1 MASNNKTTLVTSL
14 KGLAL
19 AVMTLTAT
27 GAMAEHQAA
36 AGKAQ
41 MLDYKDIFELEYA
54 ASPRLSPDGQTLI
67 YERRSMD
74 IMSDGTRTNLW
85 QVDINGNNHKPLL
98 SGKASYRMA
107 RFSPDG
113 KRLAYISSVEGKSQL
128 YVRWLDSGQTA
139 RITNLLQSPGDIS
152 WSPDGKWLAFS
163 MFKKGKGTTLFKD
176 MPEKP
181 EGAKWAGKAKYID
194 STIYRNDG
202 AGYGKPGYSHLY
214 VVPANGGT
222 PREITGGDYHHNGTI
237 SWSADSE
244 QLIFSANRHDDWEY
258 RPLESDI
265 YQVSVKDGSIKAL
278 TSRSG
283 PDSRPVVNPKGDK
296 IAYLSFEDTK
306 MSSQNLDLYVMDKDG
321 SNAVNLTET
330 LDRNIQD
337 LQWSTDG
344 KGIYFSYDDHGLRR
358 VSYVNMSG
366 KRRELDIELGGLFLG
381 RPYTS
386 GNFRAG
392 KNGALVYTKGDSS
405 RPSDLVFRK
414 RQGHETVLT
423 RLNEDLLGHK
433 SLAEVQALTVKSS
446 VDGRDI
452 ESWIA
457 LPPGFD
463 AKKKYPLILEIHGG
477 PHAAYGPNFA
487 AELQLMAAKGYV
499 VVWANP
505 RGSTSYGKDFAN
517 LIHHDYPSKDYNDLM
532 DVVDGVIDQGYI
544 DEQELFVTGGSGG
557 GVLTSWIVG
566 KTDRFRAAVVVKPVI
581 NWLSFSL
588 TADYYP
594 YFSQYWMPGK
604 PWEQVEH
611 LWKHSPLSLVGNVKT
626 PTMLMTGEQDYR
638 TPMSET
644 EQYYQALKLQ
654 KVDTAMVRIP
664 KASHGIYARPSNFIQ
679 KVGHILAW
687 FEKYRDADSK
697 HSQE

>member
-1 MASNNKTTLVTSL
+1 MIRTSKSTLVTSL

-19 AVMTLTAT
+19 AVMALGTPQV
-27 GAMAEHQAA
+27 MAEHLTSHAQA
-36 AGKAQ
+36 Q
-41 MLDYKDIFELEYA
+41 TLDYQDIFELEYA
-54 ASPRLSPDGQTLI
+54 ASPRISPDGQTVI
-67 YERRSMD
+67 YERKSMD

-85 QVDINGNNHKPLL
+85 QVDVNGNNHRPLL
-98 SGKASYRMA
+98 SGKASYYMP

-139 RITNLLQSPGDIS
+139 RITNLQQSPGDIS
-152 WSPDGKWLAFS
+152 WSPDGQWLAFS
-163 MFKKGKGTTLFKD
+163 MFKKSEGSSLFKD

-181 EGAKWAGKAKYID
+181 KGAKWAGKAKYID
-194 STIYRNDG
+194 STNYRNDG
-202 AGYGKPGYSHLY
+202 AGYVKAGFSHLY
-214 VVPANGGT
+214 VVPASGGT
-222 PREITGGDYHHNGTI
+222 PREVTGGNFHHRGNI
-237 SWSADSE
+237 SWSADGGH
-244 QLIFSANRHDDWEY
+244 LIFSADRHPDWEY
-258 RPLESDI
+258 RPLEADI
-265 YQVSVKDGSIKAL
+265 YQVSLKDGSIKAL

-283 PDSRPVVNPKGDK
+283 PETQPLTSPKGNK
-296 IAYLSFEDTK
+296 IAYLSFEDNK

-321 SNAVNLTET
+321 SNAVNLTPK
-330 LDRNIQD
+330 LDRSIQD
-337 LQWSTDG
+337 LQWAPDG
-344 KGIYFSYDDHGLRR
+344 KGIYFTYDDHGQRSL
-358 VSYVNMSG
+358 SYVNMSG
-366 KRRELDIELGGLFLG
+366 KRRELDIKLGGLFLG

-386 GNFRAG
+386 GNFRVG
-392 KNGALVYTKGDSS
+392 KNGSLVYTKGDVM

-414 RQGHETVLT
+414 RQGHETQLT
-423 RLNEDLLGHK
+423 GLNEDLLAHK
-433 SLAEVQALTVKSS
+433 SLAEVKALTVKSS
-446 VDGRDI
+446 LDGRDI

-463 AKKKYPLILEIHGG
+463 AGKKYPLVLEIHGG

-517 LIHHDYPSKDYNDLM
+517 LIHHNYPSKDYNDLM
-532 DVVDGVIDQGYI
+532 DVVDGVIGQGYI
-544 DEQELFVTGGSGG
+544 DEDALFVTGGSGG

-588 TADYYP
+588 TADGYP
-594 YFSQYWMPGK
+594 YFTQYWMPGK

-664 KASHGIYARPSNFIQ
+664 KASHGIYARPSNLIQ
-679 KVGHILAW
+679 KVGHIIAW
-687 FEKYRDADSK
+687 FDRYRLADSK
-697 HSQE
+697 QEK